1 MFGAHRD
8 NEHTKCVRDSI
19 LHQFTC
25 PGTSK
30 FLRLVSMLELFPDDP
45 DESEFLTTHVH
56 VLGRPMLLIQCM
68 LAVFVCVAGLVR
80 LYQHA

>member
-1 MFGAHRD
+1 
-8 NEHTKCVRDSI
+8 
-19 LHQFTC
+19 
-25 PGTSK
+25 
-30 FLRLVSMLELFPDDP
+30 MLELFPDDP
-45 DESEFLTTHVH
+45 DESEFFTTHVH